1 VRRAQPQ
8 NVGLIVAKREFE
20 AWFLAAAES
29 LAGKCGLPEDF
40 SWPGDPEAKRDAKGV
55 LSKAMMRASGHLYR
69 ETVDQEKLA
78 KAFDMDM
85 ARDRAPSFDK
95 LWRQI
100 GVLCGL
106 L

>member
-1 VRRAQPQ
+1 MPPQ

-55 LSKAMMRASGHLYR
+55 LSKAMMRTSGHLYR